1 MSKLISVGQIIDY
14 SWEEYRNHFFSFL
27 NISGWLLVPTLI
39 GMLALSI
46 APSVSVIDSG
56 RDLFF
61 FERAGALLLSV
72 NNFLLAPIVGV
83 WVFINLIRA
92 SFSLLEK
99 KSFYFK
105 KMAKESWNYFFP
117 IIWFGIFVSLL
128 VLIAML
134 FTVPGLVL
142 NMLGMLFSLNI
153 LSFIGS
159 MLIVVG
165 VIAGIVFAIRWI
177 VYYAFAQ
184 YILLIENL
192 HGKKALTHSR
202 QLVTGKF
209 WPFFIRLIIPKIVFF
224 LIAIVAESVILYF
237 LDALI
242 KLSVGLNAELEM
254 RLVSLTSILILSIV
268 TLLINPLIITADILL
283 YRSLKE
289 NV

>member
-117 IIWFGIFVSLL
+117 IIWIGILVSLL